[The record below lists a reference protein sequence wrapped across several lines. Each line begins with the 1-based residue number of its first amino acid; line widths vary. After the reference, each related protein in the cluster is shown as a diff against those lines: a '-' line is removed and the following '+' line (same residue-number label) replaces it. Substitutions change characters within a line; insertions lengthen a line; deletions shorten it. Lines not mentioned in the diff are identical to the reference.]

1 MKKRE
6 CSVSNYTASIIKC
19 LLMMK
24 MTILLICALSL
35 QSFATDGFGQDNI
48 TLKLENATLRK
59 AFKEIEKQTFFRFV
73 YNEEV
78 VPNDQ
83 KISIHVQEQPLNAV
97 MKKLL
102 EKTSLTFRVISNDLV
117 VISTNIDKDNVEQLP
132 SPSITVTGKVVNSS
146 NQPVANVSILE
157 KGTNNGTITNEDGNF
172 TLIVVNNQAVLVF
185 SSVGFKT
192 QEVNLSGRSSINV
205 KLQEENKEM
214 NEVIVVG
221 YGTQRR
227 GDVTGSIASVSKA
240 RLSEIPVT
248 NLLHAIEGSV
258 AGLNITQTSSVP
270 GSSAAILIRGQNT
283 IGASSNPLI
292 IVDGVPFNKAGGLT
306 NDINPNDIESIQVL
320 KDASAT
326 AIYGVNGAN
335 GVILITTKRGIT
347 GKPVIRYNAYMG
359 FDNLAHWIKPL
370 TPQDFV
376 NKYADYKQQ
385 FPTASQT
392 VLPNLYEITNYN
404 AGKTVDWL
412 DEATQQGIMQ
422 DHNISISGGTK
433 DVKYYLSGEYMKQ
446 KGAVKGYQYHRASLR
461 SNLDVNITDF
471 LTAGTSLSYAAN
483 NYDGGRANFY
493 LAAAMSPYGT
503 EYNSTGGY
511 EIFPMFGETLYTNP
525 LLGLNTDRIDRSN
538 NLTGNG
544 YAEVKF
550 GGLLSGLKYRLNT
563 GYTYITTRFGSYTG
577 RAANN
582 VIGSASQ
589 SSSETN
595 HWVIE
600 NIVTYNRSWRLH
612 RIDFTG
618 LYSAEQRNYFAEA
631 FNATGFIN
639 DELSFY
645 NMGAGSTVSA
655 GTIFSGQPYTG
666 TYRDKYGLVSQM
678 GRVNYSYDSRY
689 LLTVTARRDGSSVMG
704 SNTTKYGVFPSMA
717 VGWNLSNEN
726 FMKNVAFVDNLKLR
740 TSYGKAGNE
749 AIGVYGTITTDNS
762 VRFPFGGS
770 STIGVLAGN
779 LGNANLHWE
788 TSKTFNIGIDFG
800 ILKNKVNG
808 SIDLYN
814 TKTEDLI
821 LRRFLPTTTGYTSIL
836 DNLGVTKNVGIEITL
851 NTQNFT
857 TKDFQWQTS
866 IVFAS
871 NKNKIVDL
879 YGDKKDDVGNRWFI
893 GHPIGVIYDYK
904 LAGVW
909 QVGEDPSSQDPGA
922 KPGDLKFAD
931 ISGDKKITAADKMI
945 LGQTRPK
952 WTGGLTNT
960 FHYKNFHLNIF
971 IQTVQGAL
979 KNNVTL
985 TYADEAGRMNIPGAT
1000 GYWTAT
1006 NKSNTRPSLA
1016 YNSGVRGY
1024 GYPSDNSYTRI
1035 KDVTLSYI
1043 FLQKML
1049 DKIKLSSLTVYASGR
1064 NLYTFTD
1071 WIGWDPE
1078 NNYSFRGS
1086 GDWTNNYPLTR
1097 SIVFGVNLSL
1107 R

>member
-6 CSVSNYTASIIKC
+6 CSAGSGTTYSIIKY

-24 MTILLICALSL
+24 MTILLICSLSL

-48 TLKLENATLRK
+48 TLRLDNATLRK
-59 AFKEIEKQTFFRFV
+59 AFREIEKQTSFRFV

-83 KISIHVQEQPLNAV
+83 KVSIHVQEQPLSAV
-97 MKKLL
+97 MRKLL
-102 EKTSLTFRVISNDLV
+102 EKTSLTFRVMSSDLV
-117 VISTNIDKDNVEQLP
+117 VISTEVDKEDADQS
-132 SPSITVTGKVVNSS
+132 SPPAVTIKGKVVNSS
-146 NQPVANVSILE
+146 NQSVVNASVVE
-157 KGTNNGTITNEDGNF
+157 KGTNNGTVTNEDGNF
-172 TLIVVNNQAVLVF
+172 TLTVLNEQAVLVI

-192 QEVNLSGRSSINV
+192 LEVSISGRTNV
-205 KLQEENKEM
+205 TVQLQEENVQM

-227 GDVTGSIASVSKA
+227 GDVTGSIASVPKG
-240 RLSEIPVT
+240 RLSQIPVT
-248 NLLHAIEGSV
+248 NLLHALEGSV

-270 GSSAAILIRGQNT
+270 GSSAGILIRGQNT

-306 NDINPNDIESIQVL
+306 NDINPNDIASIEVL

-335 GVILITTKRGIT
+335 GVILITTKRGTI
-347 GKPVIRYNAYMG
+347 GKPVIRYNTYVG
-359 FDNLAHWIKPL
+359 FDNIAHML
-370 TPQDFV
+370 TPLSPQGYA

-385 FPTASQT
+385 VPTAPQT
-392 VLPNLYEITNYN
+392 VLWNAFEIANYN
-404 AGKTVDWL
+404 AGKKVDWVN
-412 DEATQQGIMQ
+412 EATQQGVMQ

-433 DVKYYLSGEYMKQ
+433 DTKYYLSGEYMKQ

-471 LTAGTSLSYAAN
+471 LSAGTSLSFASN
-483 NYDGGRANFY
+483 NYDGGRVNFY
-493 LAAAMSPYGT
+493 LAAAMSPYGSL
-503 EYNSTGGY
+503 YNQAGNY
-511 EIFPMFGETLYTNP
+511 EIYPMSPELLYTNP
-525 LLGLNTDRIDRSN
+525 LLGLTTDRTDRSH

-550 GGLLSGLKYRLNT
+550 SGLLTGLKYRLNT

-582 VIGSASQ
+582 QIGAASE

-595 HWVIE
+595 HWVVE
-600 NIVTYNRSWRLH
+600 NIITYNKTWGAH
-612 RIDFTG
+612 HIDFTG
-618 LYSAEQRNYFAEA
+618 LYSSERRDYFAQG
-631 FNATGFIN
+631 FIATGFIN

-645 NMGAGSTVSA
+645 NMGAAATLSA
-655 GTIFSGQPYTG
+655 GTG
-666 TYRDKYGLVSQM
+666 TYRDKYGLISQM
-678 GRVNYSYDSRY
+678 GRINYSYNSKY
-689 LLTVTARRDGSSVMG
+689 LLTVSARRDGSSVMG
-704 SNTTKYGVFPSMA
+704 ANTSKYGVFPSMA
-717 VGWNLSNEN
+717 IGWNVSNESFLSNGEFIN
-726 FMKNVAFVDNLKLR
+726 NLKLR
-740 TSYGKAGNE
+740 SSYGKAGNE
-749 AIGVYGTITTDNS
+749 AIGVYQTITTDAT
-762 VRFPFGGS
+762 VRYPFAGIS
-770 STIGVLAGN
+770 NVGVLASN

-788 TSKTFNIGIDFG
+788 TSKTFNIGMDFG
-800 ILKNKVNG
+800 VLKNRING
-808 SIDLYN
+808 SIDLYS
-814 TKTEDLI
+814 TKTEGLI
-821 LRRFLPTTTGYTSIL
+821 LRRFLPTATGYGSIL
-836 DNLGVTKNVGIEITL
+836 DNLGITKNRGIEITL
-851 NTQNFT
+851 NSDNFK

-871 NKNKIVDL
+871 NKNQIVDL
-879 YGDKKDDVGNRWFI
+879 YGDKKDDLGNRWFI

-931 ISGDKKITAADKMI
+931 VNGDKKITADDKMI

-960 FHYKNFHLNIF
+960 FHYRNFHLNIF
-971 IQTVQGAL
+971 IQTVQGNL
-979 KNNVTL
+979 KNNITL
-985 TYADEAGRMNIPGAT
+985 TYADEAGRMNIPQAT

-1016 YNSGVRGY
+1016 YTNTRGY

-1035 KDVTLSYI
+1035 KDVTLSYVFSQRI
-1043 FLQKML
+1043 L
-1049 DKIKLSSLTVYASGR
+1049 DRIKLSSLTVYASGR

-1097 SIVFGVNLSL
+1097 SIVFGVNVSL